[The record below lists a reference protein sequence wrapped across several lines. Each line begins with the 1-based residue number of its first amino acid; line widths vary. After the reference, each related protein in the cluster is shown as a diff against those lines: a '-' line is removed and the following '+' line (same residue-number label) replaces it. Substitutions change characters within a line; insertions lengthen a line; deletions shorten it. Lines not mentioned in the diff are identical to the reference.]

1 MTLDF
6 YKPYPIRLPLESRQD
21 ICSLS
26 PHTLQLTA
34 IDSQRLQYQR
44 CNLLREDP
52 LCELPRLCDL
62 RTANEASYIPVI
74 GAQTA
79 VLFDLLFGGCV
90 DDPDVGLDDDVGHE
104 GAVDGVTETWISSVS
119 ETD

>member
-6 YKPYPIRLPLESRQD
+6 YKPCPIRSPLEPRQD
-21 ICSLS
+21 IRSFS
-26 PHTLQLTA
+26 PPALQLTA

-44 CNLLREDP
+44 RNLLREDP
-52 LCELPRLCDL
+52 LCELLRFCDL

-74 GAQTA
+74 GTQTA
-79 VLFDLLFGGCV
+79 VLFDLLFGGRV

-104 GAVDGVTETWISSVS
+104 RAVDGVTETWISSVS
-119 ETD
+119 ETH